1 MRGGPSNLDISLDSQ
16 LVERFGAARGAN
28 RGEESLPHIAAGAV
42 AGRVAT
48 ILIEAD
54 RVVPGRI
61 ESESGGITFG
71 SLDRPDMDDVLDDLG
86 ELVLRMGGEVV
97 VVPAD
102 RMPVETGAA
111 AIYRF

>member
-1 MRGGPSNLDISLDSQ
+1 MNSGGENLPD
-16 LVERFGAARGAN
+16 
-28 RGEESLPHIAAGAV
+28 IAAAAV

-61 ESESGGITFG
+61 EGTSGGITFG
-71 SLDRPDMDDVLDDLG
+71 SLDRPDMDDVLDDLS

-97 VVPAD
+97 VVLAD
-102 RMPVETGAA
+102 RMPVDTGAA